1 MIGGAPM
8 ILREELC
15 KIVDPERVLTRRIDR
30 IAFANDASVYRLVP
44 RAVVLP
50 ETIDEIRALF
60 RFSREHGV
68 PLTFRAAGTSLS
80 GQAVTDGILVVLS
93 RHWRGVRVEDGGKRV
108 WVQPGIIGGV
118 VNQHLQPFGT
128 KIGPDPASINACM
141 MGGILANNSSGM
153 CCGVVQ
159 NAYHTLHSI
168 RFVLPNGLVV
178 DTGRP
183 DADQDLR
190 REAPGLAEGLLEL
203 RERVTSNP
211 ALRERIRA
219 KYKMKNT
226 TGYSLNAFIDFERPV
241 DILAHLMIGSEGTL
255 GFISEA
261 VLDTVPDHALK
272 YTGLLFFDDVPSA
285 CASIAALR
293 ESGARALE
301 LMDRAS
307 LRSIADQPGVP
318 GAIRGLPSRAA
329 ALLVEYQ
336 CEDDGELERRTSD
349 CRDLLPSL
357 HLLHEP
363 DFTRDADRQA
373 ALWRVRKGLIP
384 SVGAMRRRGTSF
396 ILEDVVF
403 PIPRLSDGVSDLQSL
418 FAEFGYDDAIV
429 FGHAKDGNLHFVLIQ
444 AFDDPADVER
454 YDRFMQALSDV
465 VVGRYDG
472 ALKAEHGTG
481 RNMAP
486 FVTSEWGNEAYA
498 IMRELKRL
506 VDPDGLLN
514 PGVIL
519 NDDPRAHVT
528 HLKGLSTVE
537 EEIDQCIECG
547 FCERMCPSRDL
558 TLTPRQRIVVRREMA
573 RLRAEEPGAAAL
585 RELEADYGYDSLDT
599 CAADGM
605 CALACPVGIDTG
617 SLVKR
622 LRSESH
628 GRVAEEYAARL
639 AERMAWFEPWAR
651 LGLRVGRLFDRRL
664 PRAARGDLPRT
675 TKHDARA
682 VYFPSCVSRIVGPH
696 DGAGEASVVEL
707 LARVAE
713 RAGAP
718 VWIPDDVPGTCCGM
732 PFSSK
737 GFRTAHDDAVN
748 RAVESMWR
756 WSNEGELPVVLDTSP
771 CAFTLK
777 QARPE
782 LNLINRVRFDSL
794 TILDGIELAERLLA
808 NGLKP
813 VRRKGSVV
821 LHPVCSVHKMELVDR
836 LEAVARACAEDVLV
850 PIDAGCCGFAG
861 DRGFRHPELT
871 AAALRGEAS
880 EVLTGE
886 HDGYYSSSRTCE
898 IGLSRATGRS
908 YRSLWSLLDDV
919 TR

>member
-8 ILREELC
+8 ILREELY

-60 RFSREHGV
+60 RFSRAHGV
-68 PLTFRAAGTSLS
+68 PMTYRAAGTSLS

-93 RHWRGVRVEDGGKRV
+93 RHWRGVRVEDGGRRV

-183 DADQDLR
+183 DAGELLR
-190 REAPGLAEGLLEL
+190 REAPGLAEGVLEL

-241 DILAHLMIGSEGTL
+241 DILGHLMIGSEGTL

-318 GAIRGLPSRAA
+318 DAIRGLPSRAA

-357 HLLHEP
+357 PLLHEP

-403 PIPRLSDGVSDLQSL
+403 PIPRLSDGVTDLQSL

-454 YDRFMQALSDV
+454 YDRFMRALSDV
-465 VVGRYDG
+465 VVSRYDG

-486 FVTSEWGNEAYA
+486 FVTSEWGDEAYA
-498 IMRELKRL
+498 IMRDLKRL

-537 EEIDQCIECG
+537 EEVDQCIECG

-628 GRVAEEYAARL
+628 GRVAEECAARL
-639 AERMAWFEPWAR
+639 AERIASPSAR
-651 LGLRVGRLFDRRL
+651 GSRRSAAHVEAQRTPRLFPELCLPRRGAARWSWRGVGR
-664 PRAARGDLPRT
+664 RAARACRRARRSAGLDPR
-675 TKHDARA
+675 R
-682 VYFPSCVSRIVGPH
+682 
-696 DGAGEASVVEL
+696 
-707 LARVAE
+707 
-713 RAGAP
+713 RAGYLLRDAFLLEGLSRRPRDRRQSRRREDVALVERGRVTGRPRHEPMHRNPEAGPNGAP
-718 VWIPDDVPGTCCGM
+718 SDESRALRLVDDP
-732 PFSSK
+732 
-737 GFRTAHDDAVN
+737 RRN
-748 RAVESMWR
+748 RAR
-756 WSNEGELPVVLDTSP
+756 G
-771 CAFTLK
+771 AAAG
-777 QARPE
+777 Q
-782 LNLINRVRFDSL
+782 
-794 TILDGIELAERLLA
+794 
-808 NGLKP
+808 
-813 VRRKGSVV
+813 
-821 LHPVCSVHKMELVDR
+821 R
-836 LEAVARACAEDVLV
+836 LEARAQEGLGRAPPRLLGAQDGVGRQARGGRTRLRRGRPGADRRRLLRLRRRPRFHAPGVDRRRDARGGLGSPDRRARRLLQQQPHLRDRSVARDRQVLPQPLV
-850 PIDAGCCGFAG
+850 AP
-861 DRGFRHPELT
+861 RRRHALT
-871 AAALRGEAS
+871 S
-880 EVLTGE
+880 
-886 HDGYYSSSRTCE
+886 
-898 IGLSRATGRS
+898 
-908 YRSLWSLLDDV
+908 
-919 TR
+919 